1 MLPSSRTSNISW
13 RRSSSASRPTSLKP
27 WFAPPSS
34 ASRGAAS
41 SPTMASAAATAPS
54 TRRNPPLL
62 GFFHSVYRGA
72 PFISTTKFLPRDPRH
87 CYDYSVVDCRHG
99 RALLRYFD
107 EDENRLYL
115 VVWDPMT
122 GNARK
127 VRRPQ
132 SYDSVPTDW
141 SAAVLCAVRGCD
153 HVACHLGPF
162 FVVFLTLH
170 EGEGVAT
177 ATVYSS
183 ETRTWSSRSSLHL
196 GVFEDELRLPSIT
209 TLLTGEVELLLEI
222 PVEDYEYY
230 PVLIAPD
237 EDDGRLGIADL
248 DDENLD
254 LSLWWREVGPD
265 QVAAWTQRTVINLKN
280 HVHVDRPDAPSW
292 LRGSIEGTAIVF
304 VITDLGT
311 YKIDLKLLPR
321 SLSCEKLKLSKEFSE
336 SDSIHTLIPYLSFY
350 SLPGA
355 QIEKLVDS
363 GASETGSDEELGES
377 EAGSSDEDMKETDA
391 GSSDD
396 EGGESETGSSDEE
409 SGESEAGTSDEEME
423 ECDAGSSDDQ

>member
-1 MLPSSRTSNISW
+1 M
-13 RRSSSASRPTSLKP
+13 
-27 WFAPPSS
+27 
-34 ASRGAAS
+34 
-41 SPTMASAAATAPS
+41 
-54 TRRNPPLL
+54 
-62 GFFHSVYRGA
+62 
-72 PFISTTKFLPRDPRH
+72 
-87 CYDYSVVDCRHG
+87 
-99 RALLRYFD
+99 
-107 EDENRLYL
+107 
-115 VVWDPMT
+115 
-122 GNARK
+122 
-127 VRRPQ
+127 
-132 SYDSVPTDW
+132 
-141 SAAVLCAVRGCD
+141 
-153 HVACHLGPF
+153 
-162 FVVFLTLH
+162 
-170 EGEGVAT
+170 
-177 ATVYSS
+177 
-183 ETRTWSSRSSLHL
+183 
-196 GVFEDELRLPSIT
+196 
-209 TLLTGEVELLLEI
+209 
-222 PVEDYEYY
+222 
-230 PVLIAPD
+230 
-237 EDDGRLGIADL
+237 
-248 DDENLD
+248 
-254 LSLWWREVGPD
+254 WWREVGPD